1 MLALSINQFVVID
14 RSEGLREHLVDGV
27 TFSPHGS
34 VTSPDGKDASVDLR
48 SEPVQRL
55 AEISVICNDAKIV
68 YNAVSQWCIP
78 TLFVHCNGSVS
89 RTKTLTVMWANP
101 QRRL

>member
-1 MLALSINQFVVID
+1 
-14 RSEGLREHLVDGV
+14 VDGS

-34 VTSPDGKDASVDLR
+34 VTSADGKDESVDLR

-55 AEISVICNDAKIV
+55 AEICVLCNDAKIT
-68 YNAVSQWCIP
+68 YNVVSGLC
-78 TLFVHCNGSVS
+78 TLLS
-89 RTKTLTVMWANP
+89 RFDPRDESNSRRGAITVMWANP